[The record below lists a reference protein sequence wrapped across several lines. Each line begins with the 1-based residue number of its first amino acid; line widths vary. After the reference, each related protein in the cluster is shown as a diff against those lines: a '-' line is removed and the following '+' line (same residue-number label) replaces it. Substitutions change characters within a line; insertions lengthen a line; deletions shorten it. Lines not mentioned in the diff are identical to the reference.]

1 MDKESTLNVGG
12 RGDKDLILGSGRSPG
27 GGNDNHSSNLVWKTP
42 WTEEPGRYI
51 PRVTRVG
58 YDRTHGTHCI
68 NRLKKKNHVVLSIDS
83 EKAFNKIPSFF
94 MIKTLSKLEIERH
107 SNLINNICKTPTASI
122 ILNGEKFPTK
132 TRLKARISP
141 ITTAFQHCIES
152 LD

>member
-1 MDKESTLNVGG
+1 MSIDAKILN
-12 RGDKDLILGSGRSPG
+12 KKNSKSNPTIHKINYTPQPSGICPRYAK
-27 GGNDNHSSNLVWKTP
+27 LVWHLKIS
-42 WTEEPGRYI
+42 YL
-51 PRVTRVG
+51 
-58 YDRTHGTHCI
+58 THHI